1 MKPRKT
7 TKMTIFE
14 LHGGE
19 VVAKLSGMP
28 TNWIILL
35 FLFVTAEK
43 KIKLASKLSFFCY
56 LNVEIERKKVEK
68 FDSLL
73 T

>member
-1 MKPRKT
+1 MKPRKK
-7 TKMTIFE
+7 TKMTIFK

-28 TNWIILL
+28 TNWIMLL

-43 KIKLASKLSFFCY
+43 K
-56 LNVEIERKKVEK
+56 NKVG
-68 FDSLL
+68 
-73 T
+73 

>member
-19 VVAKLSGMP
+19 VVAKLSGMS

-43 KIKLASKLSFFCY
+43 KH
-56 LNVEIERKKVEK
+56 KVG
-68 FDSLL
+68 
-73 T
+73 